1 MSSNARSRPFEPDL
15 PDDELRRRQTL
26 KWAVAADGELPAWV
40 AETDFGHCPAVV
52 RAVQETVAR
61 GSLGYPPPEV
71 VTGLPQATAAFL
83 GRRYGWSVDPAHVR
97 LCGDVMAGVQL
108 ALSALTEDAP
118 VVVPTPTY
126 PPLLDVVPL
135 AGRRPV
141 PVPAVL
147 DGDRASLDLDGVAA
161 ALRDGAR
168 TVLLANPHNP
178 VGRVYARPEL
188 EALRDVVLRHG
199 ARVVVD
205 EIHAPLVLPGAT
217 HLPYAA
223 LPGAR
228 EHTTTVLSASKA
240 FNVPALKC
248 AELVLGSAADARA
261 LRALPTVANHGLSTL
276 GIAANLA
283 ALTEGEAWLD
293 ELVGHLD
300 RARATFRAEVERLL
314 PRARLLPIQASYLAW
329 LDVRGY
335 GHDDPAALCRER
347 GRVVVNDGRS
357 FGPGGEGHLRVNI
370 GTSLERIRE
379 IAHRLAAALDP
390 A

>member
-1 MSSNARSRPFEPDL
+1 MSRTFDADV
-15 PDDELRRRQTL
+15 PDDELRRRGTL

-52 RAVQETVAR
+52 RAVHDSVDR
-61 GSLGYPPPEV
+61 GGLGYPPPDSL
-71 VTGLPQATAAFL
+71 TGLPRATAAFL
-83 GRRYGWSVDPAHVR
+83 GRRFGWPVDPGDVR

-108 ALSALTEDAP
+108 ALAALTEDAP

-135 AGRRPV
+135 AGRKPV

-147 DGDRASLDLDGVAA
+147 DGDRAGLDLDGIDA

-178 VGRVYARPEL
+178 VGRVYSRPEL
-188 EALRDVVLRHG
+188 EALRDVVVRHG

-217 HLPYAA
+217 HVPYAT

-248 AELVLGSAADARA
+248 AELVLGSAADAQA
-261 LRALPTVANHGLSTL
+261 LRDLPTVANHGLSTL
-276 GIAANLA
+276 GVAANVA
-283 ALTEGEAWLD
+283 AFTDGDAWLD
-293 ELVGHLD
+293 ELVAHLD
-300 RARATFRAEVERLL
+300 LSRRTFGDELAALL
-314 PRARLLPIQASYLAW
+314 PKARVLPLEASYLAW
-329 LDVRGY
+329 VDVREY
-335 GHDDPAALCRER
+335 GHPDPAAVCRER
-347 GRVVVNDGRS
+347 GRVVVNDGRT
-357 FGPGGEGHLRVNI
+357 FGPGGEGHVRVNI
-370 GTSLERIRE
+370 GTSLDRVRE
-379 IAHRLAAALDP
+379 VARRLAGALQTG
-390 A
+390 